1 MSAEVLHALVVGGK
15 PALRQVV
22 KDHLAYHPD
31 IRVVGECHTATS
43 AQAAVRELRPEL
55 LLLDLQLSGAD
66 ALASADGI
74 GARALPVIITT
85 SYPMAALRGYD
96 GGRVSYRIRPMND
109 EGLRAL
115 LGDARVL
122 IRGRLA
128 TPYASSVTV
137 RVSHGVMV
145 VNAADIHWIEGDDGQ
160 VQLHA
165 NGGPQSV
172 YETLRDL
179 ERLLDPRRFV
189 RVHRSAIV
197 NMDRV
202 SAVQPHRK
210 GRCVLVL
217 DNGARIITSVARSSI
232 ADALR
237 RAF

>member
-1 MSAEVLHALVVGGK
+1 MSADLLHALVVGK
-15 PALRQVV
+15 APVRQIIMA
-22 KDHLAYHPD
+22 HLAAHPD
-31 IRVVGECHTATS
+31 IRVVGECHTVTS
-43 AQAAVRELRPEL
+43 GKAAVRELHPEL

-96 GGRVSYRIRPMND
+96 VGRVSYRIRPLNV

-115 LGDARVL
+115 LGDARAL
-122 IRGRLA
+122 IRGRLS
-128 TPYASSVTV
+128 TPYASRLTV
-137 RVSHGVMV
+137 RVSDGTMV
-145 VNAADIHWIEGDDGQ
+145 VNAADIDWIEGDDGQ
-160 VQLHA
+160 VRLHA
-165 NGGPQSV
+165 NGGPQPV
-172 YETLRDL
+172 HETLGDL
-179 ERLLDPRRFV
+179 EHLLDPRRFV

-202 SAVQPHRK
+202 WSVQPHRK

-217 DNGARIITSVARSSI
+217 DSGARIITSVARSSI
-232 ADALR
+232 AQALR